1 MFRKRP
7 RRARRP
13 RVYRI
18 SVETYLVAL
27 AIAFA
32 LSIALTLLNR
42 PRQIAYGFPHLFSVR
57 DATFLASAH
66 ALAERASHGVAVRI
80 LLDAVGSGGKVALTD
95 VEALRRAGCVVEFF
109 HPLHPWML
117 DSI

>member
-7 RRARRP
+7 RRARKS

-66 ALAERASHGVAVRI
+66 ALSDPCVIAGNRVTI
-80 LLDAVGSGGKVALTD
+80 LANGDAFFPAMLSAI
-95 VEALRRAGCVVEFF
+95 AGARQSVTLPGRCRTR
-109 HPLHPWML
+109 MGR
-117 DSI
+117 